1 MDTMLDSDK
10 NLKDTSLGSV
20 KDTNSVSNPVIQPS
34 VDYSIQYTK
43 TNKLITALY
52 MVTDTMDNDEPIR
65 LKLRT
70 LGVEV
75 LSDVASLS
83 KRTLVNNIDE
93 KITVILSFLNITR
106 DTGMISEMN
115 SRILAKEF
123 LELKQSIQ
131 EHTTGN
137 NLWLEEFL
145 LRPSETSNKE
155 ESRLPTDS
163 SIKQTNSKGQINV
176 ILNKGHGTTVN
187 KSSMRIGVQ
196 KGDTLLKALNKIH
209 MSDNNSSEGFEVL
222 KKKRR
227 AEIVL
232 IIKDKKSGATITDIK
247 NNAKDVLVSCGE
259 KTLQRELISMVS
271 DNILYRTGSKRWSQ
285 YFLVSE

>member
-1 MDTMLDSDK
+1 MDSMLDSDK
-10 NLKDTSLGSV
+10 NLKDTPEGSV
-20 KDTNSVSNPVIQPS
+20 KDINPISTPLIQPLM
-34 VDYSIQYTK
+34 DYSIQYTK

-52 MVTDTMDNDEPIR
+52 MVTDTMESDEPIR

-70 LGVEV
+70 LGIEV
-75 LSDVASLS
+75 LSDSASLS
-83 KRTLVNNIDE
+83 KGTLINNIDE

-131 EHTTGN
+131 EHTTGS

-155 ESRLPTDS
+155 EPRLSADS
-163 SIKQTNSKGQINV
+163 SGRQVNSKGQISV
-176 ILNKGHGTTVN
+176 ILNKGHHVTVN

-196 KGDTLLKALNKIH
+196 KGGTLLKALNKIG
-209 MSDNNSSEGFEVL
+209 MSDKNSSEGFEML

-232 IIKDKKSGATITDIK
+232 IIKDRKSGATITDIR